1 MRDITKAIEI
11 IKKYEGCRL
20 TAYKC
25 PAGVYTIGYGHTKK
39 VKKSDKIT
47 QEKAEE
53 YLQADIVRFMKNVD
67 KYDKM
72 YHFTNNEYCALLSFA
87 FNLGSIDQLT
97 AYGTR
102 SKKTIASKMLLYVN
116 CKGKPLRGLIDRRR
130 DEFNLFN
137 EVE

>member
-1 MRDITKAIEI
+1 MRDITKAIDI

-25 PAGVYTIGYGHTKK
+25 PAGVYTIGYGHTKG
-39 VKKSDKIT
+39 VKKNDKIT

-53 YLQADIVRFMKNVD
+53 YLEADIVRFMKNVD
-67 KYDKM
+67 KYDKI
-72 YHFTNNEYCALLSFA
+72 YHFTKNEYCALLSFA

-97 AYGTR
+97 GYGTR

-116 CKGKPLRGLIDRRR
+116 CNGKPLRGLINRRR

>member
-25 PAGVYTIGYGHTKK
+25 PAGVYTIGYGHTKN

-53 YLQADIVRFMKNVD
+53 YLQADLVRFMKDIDYYN
-67 KYDKM
+67 KM
-72 YHFTNNEYCALLSFA
+72 YHFTDNEYCALLSFA
-87 FNLGSIDQLT
+87 FNIGSIDQLT

-116 CKGKPLRGLIDRRR
+116 CNGKPLRGLINRRR

>member
-25 PAGVYTIGYGHTKK
+25 PAGVYTIGYGHTKG
-39 VKKSDKIT
+39 VKKNDKIT

-53 YLQADIVRFMKNVD
+53 YLQTDLVRFMKNVD
-67 KYDKM
+67 KYDKI

-102 SKKTIASKMLLYVN
+102 SKKTIASKILLYIN
-116 CKGKPLRGLIDRRR
+116 CNGKPLRGLINRRR
-130 DEFNLFN
+130 AEFNLFN

>member
-25 PAGVYTIGYGHTKK
+25 PAGVYTIGYGHTKG
-39 VKKSDKIT
+39 VKKNDKIT

-53 YLQADIVRFMKNVD
+53 YLQSDLVRFMKNVD

-97 AYGTR
+97 GYGTR
-102 SKKTIASKMLLYVN
+102 SKNTIASKMLLYVN
-116 CKGKPLRGLIDRRR
+116 CNGKPLRGLIKRRR

>member
-1 MRDITKAIEI
+1 MRDITKAIDI

-25 PAGVYTIGYGHTKK
+25 PAGVYTIGYGHTKG
-39 VKKSDKIT
+39 VKKNDKIT

-53 YLQADIVRFMKNVD
+53 YLQSDLVRFMKNVD

-102 SKKTIASKMLLYVN
+102 SKNTIASKMLLYVN
-116 CKGKPLRGLIDRRR
+116 CNGKPLRGLIKRRR

>member
-1 MRDITKAIEI
+1 
-11 IKKYEGCRL
+11 
-20 TAYKC
+20 
-25 PAGVYTIGYGHTKK
+25 
-39 VKKSDKIT
+39 
-47 QEKAEE
+47 
-53 YLQADIVRFMKNVD
+53 MKNVD

-116 CKGKPLRGLIDRRR
+116 CNGKPLRGLINRRR

>member
-1 MRDITKAIEI
+1 MRDITKAIDI

-25 PAGVYTIGYGHTKK
+25 PAGVYTIGYGHTKG

-47 QEKAEE
+47 QERREGNFQPELLRLWK
-53 YLQADIVRFMKNVD
+53 KWD
-67 KYDKM
+67 KYDKT
-72 YHFTNNEYCALLSFA
+72 YHFNNNEYCALLSFA

-97 AYGTR
+97 AHGTR
-102 SKKTIASKMLLYVN
+102 SKKTIATKMLLYVN
-116 CKGKPLRGLIDRRR
+116 CNGKPLRGLINRRR

>member
-1 MRDITKAIEI
+1 MRDITKAINI

-25 PAGVYTIGYGHTKK
+25 PAGVYTIGYGHTKG

-53 YLQADIVRFMKNVD
+53 YLQADLVRFMKNVD
-67 KYDKM
+67 KYDKK
-72 YHFTNNEYCALLSFA
+72 YQFTNNEYCALLSFA
-87 FNLGSIDQLT
+87 FNLGTIDQLT

-116 CKGKPLRGLIDRRR
+116 CNGKPLRGLINRRR

>member
-25 PAGVYTIGYGHTKK
+25 PAGVYTIGYGHTKN
-39 VKKSDKIT
+39 VKKNDKIS

-53 YLQADIVRFMKNVD
+53 YLQADLVCFMKD
-67 KYDKM
+67 IDYYDKM

-116 CKGKPLRGLIDRRR
+116 CNGKPLRGLINRRR

>member
-1 MRDITKAIEI
+1 MHDITKAIEI
-11 IKKYEGCRL
+11 IKKYEGCRF

-25 PAGVYTIGYGHTKK
+25 PAGVYTIGYGHTKG
-39 VKKSDKIT
+39 VKKNDKIT

-53 YLQADIVRFMKNVD
+53 YLQADLVRFMKNVD

-116 CKGKPLRGLIDRRR
+116 CNGKPLRGLINRRR

>member
-1 MRDITKAIEI
+1 MHDITKAIEI

-25 PAGVYTIGYGHTKK
+25 PAGVYTIGYGHTKN

-53 YLQADIVRFMKNVD
+53 YLQADLVRFMKNVD

-72 YHFTNNEYCALLSFA
+72 YHFNNNEYCALLSFA

-116 CKGKPLRGLIDRRR
+116 CNGKPLRGLINRRR

>member
-25 PAGVYTIGYGHTKK
+25 PAGVYTIGYGHTKG

-53 YLQADIVRFMKNVD
+53 YLQADLVRFMKNVD

-72 YHFTNNEYCALLSFA
+72 YLFTNNEYCALLSFA

-97 AYGTR
+97 AHL
-102 SKKTIASKMLLYVN
+102 SLFQLVQLSCLLLSLHTIQEQLRMQSENRRYLLQ
-116 CKGKPLRGLIDRRR
+116 L
-130 DEFNLFN
+130 
-137 EVE
+137 

>member
-25 PAGVYTIGYGHTKK
+25 PAGVYTIGYGHTKG

-53 YLQADIVRFMKNVD
+53 YLQADLVRFMKNVD
-67 KYDKM
+67 TYDKT
-72 YHFTNNEYCALLSFA
+72 YHCNNNESCALLSFA

-116 CKGKPLRGLIDRRR
+116 CNGKPLRGLINRRR

>member
-1 MRDITKAIEI
+1 MRDITKAIDI

-25 PAGVYTIGYGHTKK
+25 PAGVYTIGYGHTKD

-53 YLQADIVRFMKNVD
+53 YLQGDLVRFMKNVD

-102 SKKTIASKMLLYVN
+102 SKNTIASKMLLYVN
-116 CKGKPLRGLIDRRR
+116 CNGKPLRGLINRRR

>member
-1 MRDITKAIEI
+1 MRDITKAINI

-25 PAGVYTIGYGHTKK
+25 PAGVYTIGYGHTKG

-53 YLQADIVRFMKNVD
+53 YLQADLVRFMKNVD
-67 KYDKM
+67 KYDKK
-72 YHFTNNEYCALLSFA
+72 YQFTNNEYCALLSFA

-116 CKGKPLRGLIDRRR
+116 CNSKPLRGLINRRR

>member
-1 MRDITKAIEI
+1 MRDITKAIAI
-11 IKKYEGCRL
+11 IKNYEGCRL

-25 PAGVYTIGYGHTKK
+25 PAGVYTIGYGHTKG
-39 VKKSDKIT
+39 VKKNDKIT

-53 YLQADIVRFMKNVD
+53 YLEADIVRFMKNVD
-67 KYDKM
+67 KYDKI

-116 CKGKPLRGLIDRRR
+116 CNGKPLRGLINRRR

>member
-25 PAGVYTIGYGHTKK
+25 PAGVYTIGYGHTKN

-47 QEKAEE
+47 LEKAEE
-53 YLQADIVRFMKNVD
+53 YLQADLVRFMKNVD
-67 KYDKM
+67 KYDKL

-116 CKGKPLRGLIDRRR
+116 CNGKPLRGLINRRR

>member
-25 PAGVYTIGYGHTKK
+25 PAGVYTIGYGHTKG

-53 YLQADIVRFMKNVD
+53 YLQADLVRFMKNVD
-67 KYDKM
+67 KYDKT

-116 CKGKPLRGLIDRRR
+116 CNGKPLRGLINRRR
-130 DEFNLFN
+130 NEFNLFN

>member
-20 TAYKC
+20 KAYKC
-25 PAGVYTIGYGHTKK
+25 PAGVYTIGYGHTKD

-53 YLQADIVRFMKNVD
+53 YLQADLVRFMKNVD

-72 YHFTNNEYCALLSFA
+72 YHFNNNEYCALLSFA

-116 CKGKPLRGLIDRRR
+116 CNGKPLRGLINRRR

>member
-11 IKKYEGCRL
+11 ITKYEGCRL

-25 PAGVYTIGYGHTKK
+25 PAGRYTIGYGHTKG

-53 YLQADIVRFMKNVD
+53 YLQADLVRFMKNVD

-102 SKKTIASKMLLYVN
+102 SKNTIASKMLLYVN
-116 CKGKPLRGLIDRRR
+116 CNGKPLRGLINRRR

>member
-25 PAGVYTIGYGHTKK
+25 PAGVYTIGYGHTKG

-53 YLQADIVRFMKNVD
+53 YLQADLVRFMKNVD
-67 KYDKM
+67 KYDKK
-72 YHFTNNEYCALLSFA
+72 YHFNNNEYCALLSFA

-116 CKGKPLRGLIDRRR
+116 CNGKPLRGLINRRR

>member
-1 MRDITKAIEI
+1 MRDITNAIEL

-25 PAGVYTIGYGHTKK
+25 PAGVYTIGYGHTKN

-53 YLQADIVRFMKNVD
+53 YLQADLVRFMKNVD

-116 CKGKPLRGLIDRRR
+116 CNGKPLRGLINRRR

>member
-1 MRDITKAIEI
+1 MRDITKAIAI

-25 PAGVYTIGYGHTKK
+25 PAGVYTIGYGHTKG

-53 YLQADIVRFMKNVD
+53 YLQADLVRFMKNVD
-67 KYDKM
+67 KYDKT
-72 YHFTNNEYCALLSFA
+72 YHFTNNEYRALLSFA

-116 CKGKPLRGLIDRRR
+116 CNGKPLRGLINRRR

>member
-1 MRDITKAIEI
+1 MRDITKAIAI

-25 PAGVYTIGYGHTKK
+25 PAGVYTIGYGHTKG
-39 VKKSDKIT
+39 VKKNDKIT

-53 YLQADIVRFMKNVD
+53 YLQADLVRFMKNID
-67 KYDKM
+67 KYDKT

-97 AYGTR
+97 AHGTR

-116 CKGKPLRGLIDRRR
+116 CNGKPLRGLINRRR

>member
-25 PAGVYTIGYGHTKK
+25 PAGVYTIGYGHTKG
-39 VKKSDKIT
+39 VKKNDKIT

-53 YLQADIVRFMKNVD
+53 YLQGDLVRFMKNVD
-67 KYDKM
+67 KYAKT
-72 YHFTNNEYCALLSFA
+72 YHFNNNEYCALLTFA

-97 AYGTR
+97 GYGTR
-102 SKKTIASKMLLYVN
+102 SKNTIASKMLLYVN
-116 CKGKPLRGLIDRRR
+116 CNGKPLRGLIKRRR

>member
-11 IKKYEGCRL
+11 IKKYEAGRL

-25 PAGVYTIGYGHTKK
+25 PAGVYTIGYGHTKG

-53 YLQADIVRFMKNVD
+53 YLQADLVRFMKNVD
-67 KYDKM
+67 KYDKT

-116 CKGKPLRGLIDRRR
+116 CNGKPLRGLINRRR
-130 DEFNLFN
+130 NEFNLFN

>member
-25 PAGVYTIGYGHTKK
+25 PAGVYTIGYGHTKG
-39 VKKSDKIT
+39 VKKNDKIT

-53 YLQADIVRFMKNVD
+53 YLQTDLVRFMKNVD
-67 KYDKM
+67 KYDKI

-116 CKGKPLRGLIDRRR
+116 CNGKPLRGLINRRR
-130 DEFNLFN
+130 AEFNLFN

>member
-25 PAGVYTIGYGHTKK
+25 TAGVYTIGYGHTKG

-53 YLQADIVRFMKNVD
+53 YLQADLVSFMKNVD

-116 CKGKPLRGLIDRRR
+116 CNGKPLRGLINRRR
-130 DEFNLFN
+130 DELNLFN

>member
-1 MRDITKAIEI
+1 MRDITKAIDI

-25 PAGVYTIGYGHTKK
+25 PAGEYTIGYGHTKG

-53 YLQADIVRFMKNVD
+53 YLQADLVRFMKNVD

-102 SKKTIASKMLLYVN
+102 SKNTIASKMLLYVN
-116 CKGKPLRGLIDRRR
+116 CNGKPLRGLIKRRR

>member
-25 PAGVYTIGYGHTKK
+25 PAGVYTIGYGHTKG

-47 QEKAEE
+47 QEKAED
-53 YLQADIVRFMKNVD
+53 YLQADLVRFMKD
-67 KYDKM
+67 LDYYDKM
-72 YHFTNNEYCALLSFA
+72 YHFNNNEYCALLSFA

-116 CKGKPLRGLIDRRR
+116 CNGKPLRGLINRRR

>member
-1 MRDITKAIEI
+1 MRDITKAVEI

-25 PAGVYTIGYGHTKK
+25 PAGVYTIGYGHTKG

-53 YLQADIVRFMKNVD
+53 YLQADLVRFMKNVD
-67 KYDKM
+67 KYDKT
-72 YHFTNNEYCALLSFA
+72 YHLNTHEYCALLSFA

-102 SKKTIASKMLLYVN
+102 SKKTIATKILLYVN
-116 CKGKPLRGLIDRRR
+116 CNRKPLLGLINRRR